1 MSNKEPKDDDFISA
15 AMERLKRLP
24 KNKAFGDAEEMR
36 SVIIK
41 ALHRAYAG
49 GARVWES
56 LNEETGVVDAEMSPW
71 GDLCMELSGVWMLDN
86 STMMIKVG
94 DAVAAG
100 IQKVIDSN
108 DPDAPEKIRRLSQ
121 VAIGAGYIV
130 ALLDDKAAGKR
141 RTPVM
146 SDGKKRK
153 TDAERARIQKF
164 AADNPDMTQTAMG
177 KALGVT
183 RQTIGKYLNE

>member
-1 MSNKEPKDDDFISA
+1 MPMLVVPEFGSHST
-15 AMERLKRLP
+15 KRQ
-24 KNKAFGDAEEMR
+24 A
-36 SVIIK
+36 
-41 ALHRAYAG
+41 
-49 GARVWES
+49 
-56 LNEETGVVDAEMSPW
+56 
-71 GDLCMELSGVWMLDN
+71 
-86 STMMIKVG
+86 
-94 DAVAAG
+94 
-100 IQKVIDSN
+100 
-108 DPDAPEKIRRLSQ
+108 

-164 AADNPDMTQTAMG
+164 ASNNPDMTQTAMG

>member
-1 MSNKEPKDDDFISA
+1 MSKEPTDEEFIA
-15 AMERLKRLP
+15 GVMEGIKRLP
-24 KNKAFGDAEEMR
+24 KNKARGDAEEMQAA
-36 SVIIK
+36 IIK
-41 ALHRAYAG
+41 ALQRAYG
-49 GARVWES
+49 GGVRDWETY
-56 LNEETGVVDAEMSPW
+56 NEEYGEADAGMSPM
-71 GDLCMELSGVWMLDN
+71 GDLCMELTGFWTFDN
-86 STMMIKVG
+86 SELMVKIG

-108 DPDAPEKIRRLSQ
+108 DPDAQEKIRRLSQ

-141 RTPVM
+141 RSPVM
-146 SDGKKRK
+146 DDGKKRK

-177 KALGVT
+177 KALGVS
-183 RQTIGKYLNE
+183 RQTVGKYLNE